1 MAIGFVIAIVLLM
14 VITIAAANIY
24 IERRLLSL
32 WQDRRGPN
40 RAGPWGLLQ
49 VPADMIKIFLKED
62 WIPPFADRTVF
73 VIAPTIVMIVTLLS
87 FAVIPFAPHFFV
99 VDSNIALLFFHLLRP

>member
-1 MAIGFVIAIVLLM
+1 MAVGFIIAGVLLI

-40 RAGPWGLLQ
+40 RAGPFGILQ

-62 WIPPFADRTVF
+62 WIPAFAR
-73 VIAPTIVMIVTLLS
+73 LLTS
-87 FAVIPFAPHFFV
+87 
-99 VDSNIALLFFHLLRP
+99 LHLPLCF